1 MWLLAFRRLALR
13 ALPIWMQPAT
23 HTRSPLH
30 IRQDPSSLFRKS
42 PGFRG
47 RLEAIRGYNAFVP
60 RLSTS
65 DNPGKAIPGCLSS
78 PAESFDRSVDAPLA
92 CLVDHL
98 DRFAE
103 IFERRIDDRTRA
115 RMEIDS
121 RLARRFL
128 LEITRGG
135 FESRGEDRRRNRDYL
150 AAITRELVP
159 RGFYVVCCVY
169 VSFEKF

>member
-115 RMEIDS
+115 RMEIEAIPGS
-121 RLARRFL
+121 
-128 LEITRGG
+128 LE
-135 FESRGEDRRRNRDYL
+135 
-150 AAITRELVP
+150 
-159 RGFYVVCCVY
+159 GFYWKSREADLRVEARIDGATVTTMPR
-169 VSFEKF
+169 